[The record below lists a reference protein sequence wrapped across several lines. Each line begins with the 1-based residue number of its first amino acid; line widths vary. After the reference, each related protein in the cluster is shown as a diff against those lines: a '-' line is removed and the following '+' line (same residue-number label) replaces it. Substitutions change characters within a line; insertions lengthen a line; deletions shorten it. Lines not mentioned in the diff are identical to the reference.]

1 MTPKSVS
8 SIVMQRF
15 YSWSAKLFS
24 WRQSELG
31 EFKSVKNEEDF
42 FQKQKNKRDYQG
54 PLYAPHP
61 DIKKKK

>member
-1 MTPKSVS
+1 ME
-8 SIVMQRF
+8 RLA
-15 YSWSAKLFS
+15 SWSAKLFS

-31 EFKSVKNEEDF
+31 EFKSVKKEKDSP
-42 FQKQKNKRDYQG
+42 KPPVKKDYQG

>member
-1 MTPKSVS
+1 MTQRNVS
-8 SIVMQRF
+8 STLVQRLA
-15 YSWSAKLFS
+15 SWSAKLFY

-31 EFKSVKNEEDF
+31 DFKSVK
-42 FQKQKNKRDYQG
+42 KTKASPKPPVKKDYQG